1 MERDN
6 RVPVGTTQH
15 LHGGTKAVYFAR
27 SVSHFLFAHFCAG
40 CSDCSW
46 AAPGGGVTPCTGNSS
61 LGTAGRPGDWYS
73 FVPAAPNM
81 HHEVRLLLDGATA
94 EGAAFSISP
103 DIFDGSGDRA
113 PTSTPPTLHSRPDGA
128 MLRWNT
134 TSGTGPFFVRAAASV
149 RYSMAVA
156 MPTGYTV
163 EMLGPT
169 AELNGSIGPTRSIRP
184 MPADNNNQFDWQ
196 PVDLQ
201 FDFVFDGLS
210 YSRVW
215 VSGAGGFVSFE
226 APSAADAGGPLHS
239 AVVACGGAFDVAHSG
254 AAVTVMAGPDQLQVR
269 WNAPLFRSRRL
280 SDVTIGLSSDGA
292 LIVNWTK
299 VELHGGSLQH
309 GLVAWLADMSF
320 APNQTIADASGNRMH
335 GTILTRPD
343 GVAQPT
349 WMDFTRYFSP
359 AAEVVRY
366 PPNSTHGSLLN
377 RTQTDQRL
385 YWHDDG
391 AAQTAFWMQ
400 QQCEDRGERLCT
412 YAEICPGSGPEP
424 AALAHVDGR
433 QPIIGDEIASLI
445 ASGRNLWVPAMEADG
460 TQREVSLGPFA
471 DTFFSTCKSCSRCCS
486 R

>member
-1 MERDN
+1 
-6 RVPVGTTQH
+6 
-15 LHGGTKAVYFAR
+15 
-27 SVSHFLFAHFCAG
+27 
-40 CSDCSW
+40 
-46 AAPGGGVTPCTGNSS
+46 
-61 LGTAGRPGDWYS
+61 
-73 FVPAAPNM
+73 M

-169 AELNGSIGPTRSIRP
+169 AELDGSIGPIRP
-184 MPADNNNQFDWQ
+184 IRPISMPVDNNNNLLDWQ

-201 FDFVFDGLS
+201 FDFLFDGLS

-254 AAVTVMAGPDQLQVR
+254 AAVTVMADPDQLQVR

-280 SDVTIGLSSDGA
+280 SDVTLGLSSDGA
-292 LIVNWTK
+292 VIVNWTK
-299 VELHGGSLQH
+299 IELRGGSLQH

-400 QQCEDRGERLCT
+400 QQCEDRGQRLCT

-471 DTFFSTCKSCSRCCS
+471 DTWFSTCKSCFRCCS